1 MTGISDTMTV
11 QNVAVTRVSV
21 TSTTPFD
28 TVVARID
35 AAVGHPDWAALAA
48 AIAAAPSSS
57 AVEALVEKATGAS
70 GLMEFLRLDLGEVL
84 RKDRRGASARS
95 LRFLIGNPVTMKQMA
110 EHVPDA
116 GSYAPVTI
124 LIDERQDGVHLSY
137 DRMASL
143 LAPYGSAD
151 ALTVAR
157 VLDDKVERMLTAA
170 AA

>member
-1 MTGISDTMTV
+1 MTRISHTMTV
-11 QNVAVTRVSV
+11 QNVAVTRVSLA
-21 TSTTPFD
+21 SATPFD

-35 AAVGHPDWAALAA
+35 AAVAHPDWATLAA

-57 AVEALVEKATGAS
+57 ALEAIVEQATGAS
-70 GLMEFLRLDLGEVL
+70 GLMEFVRFDIGEVL
-84 RKDRRGASARS
+84 RKDGPGASSRC
-95 LRFLIGNPVTMKQMA
+95 LRLLIGNPVIMKQMA
-110 EHVPDA
+110 RHVPDA
-116 GSYAPVTI
+116 GAYAPVTI
-124 LIDERQDGVHLSY
+124 LIDERKDGVHLSY

-157 VLDDKVERMLTAA
+157 ALDDKVERMLTAA

>member
-1 MTGISDTMTV
+1 MTV

-21 TSTTPFD
+21 TSAMPFD
-28 TVVARID
+28 TVVARVD
-35 AAVGHPDWAALAA
+35 AAVAHPDWAALAA

-57 AVEALVEKATGAS
+57 AVKAIVEKATGAS
-70 GLMEFLRLDLGEVL
+70 GLMEFVRFDLGEVL
-84 RKDRRGASARS
+84 RKDGPSASARS
-95 LRFLIGNPVTMKQMA
+95 LRLLIGNPVIMSQMA
-110 EHVPDA
+110 RHVPDA

-143 LAPYGSAD
+143 LAPYGSAE

-157 VLDDKVERMLTAA
+157 ALDDEVERMLTAA

>member
-1 MTGISDTMTV
+1 VTV

-21 TSTTPFD
+21 TSATPFD

-35 AAVGHPDWAALAA
+35 AAVGHPDWAALKA
-48 AIAAAPSSS
+48 AIESAPSSS
-57 AVEALVEKATGAS
+57 AVERIVEKATGPS
-70 GLMEFLRLDLGEVL
+70 GLMEFVRFDIGGVL
-84 RKDRRGASARS
+84 RKDGPSASGRS
-95 LRFLIGNPVTMKQMA
+95 LRLLIGNPVIMKQMA
-110 EHVPDA
+110 QHVPDA

-124 LIDERQDGVHLSY
+124 LIDERKDGVHLSY

-157 VLDDKVERMLTAA
+157 DLDDKVERMLTAA

>member
-1 MTGISDTMTV
+1 VTV
-11 QNVAVTRVSV
+11 QNLAVTRVSV
-21 TSTTPFD
+21 TSATPFD

-35 AAVGHPDWAALAA
+35 AAVGHPDWAALKA
-48 AIAAAPSSS
+48 AIEAAPSSS
-57 AVEALVEKATGAS
+57 AVERIVEKATGPS
-70 GLMEFLRLDLGEVL
+70 GLMEFVRFDIGGVL
-84 RKDRRGASARS
+84 RKDGPSASARS
-95 LRFLIGNPVTMKQMA
+95 LRLLIGNPVIMKQMA
-110 EHVPDA
+110 QHVPDA

-124 LIDERQDGVHLSY
+124 LIDERKDGVHLSY

-157 VLDDKVERMLTAA
+157 DLDDKVERMLTAA